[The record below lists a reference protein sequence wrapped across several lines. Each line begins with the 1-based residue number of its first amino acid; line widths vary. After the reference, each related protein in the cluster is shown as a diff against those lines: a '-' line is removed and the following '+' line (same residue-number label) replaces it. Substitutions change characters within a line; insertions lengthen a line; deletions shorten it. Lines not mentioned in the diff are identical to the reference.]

1 MREEFMNVWKE
12 RLIQYI
18 KALDDAILPEKAAK
32 LIVAEL
38 MRIKQE
44 MVAIVQEH
52 SIENIV
58 DNGKQLNKSIQK
70 NNI

>member
-1 MREEFMNVWKE
+1 MNVWKE

-32 LIVAEL
+32 LIVAKL

>member
-1 MREEFMNVWKE
+1 MNVWKE